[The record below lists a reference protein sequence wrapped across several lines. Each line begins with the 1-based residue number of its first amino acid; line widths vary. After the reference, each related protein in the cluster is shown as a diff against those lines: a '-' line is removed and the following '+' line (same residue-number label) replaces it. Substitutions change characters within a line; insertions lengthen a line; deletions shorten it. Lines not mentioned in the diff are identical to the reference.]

1 MINPQKGYLH
11 IPMIFSHIEQTQGN
25 VNRWTLRS
33 AQFIAKSHEESPN
46 IKTMMFLPSCAYGI
60 HSGHGMLWNP
70 KSCLESIV
78 LFWT

>member
-11 IPMIFSHIEQTQGN
+11 IPMIFSHIEQAQGN

-33 AQFIAKSHEESPN
+33 AQFIAKVWNVMEPKVVS
-46 IKTMMFLPSCAYGI
+46 GI
-60 HSGHGMLWNP
+60 QN
-70 KSCLESIV
+70 V

>member
-46 IKTMMFLPSCAYGI
+46 IKTMMFCQAVP
-60 HSGHGMLWNP
+60 M
-70 KSCLESIV
+70 ESIV
-78 LFWT
+78 GMECYGIQSRVWNP